1 MKVFKFRS
9 FLTEALCG
17 LCQVTCPKFQGNK
30 MKKRELFF
38 ISFYRIVFKQD
49 KKTYEVYVRN
59 VNDESIIGFLEI
71 EKIMFSKFI
80 KANKMEKTFKKEFK
94 DADRIYIPVHAISRI
109 DEISVRNIDEEST
122 KKRNNVLH
130 IPFIYC

>member
-1 MKVFKFRS
+1 M
-9 FLTEALCG
+9 
-17 LCQVTCPKFQGNK
+17 Q
-30 MKKRELFF
+30 KRELLF